1 MPGVVHHRASAPA
14 PVEASLYS
22 LAKLLSPKAPA
33 RRALPGS
40 ADSKGLRP
48 PAADPRAQPSKELNR
63 KGLREEARCEG
74 QHAVTNK
81 KHHQPH
87 SSDNSTCAPGKGSQP
102 NFSFATN
109 KFADSFSTGW
119 SPRIA
124 LSLRT
129 RSNFQLQDCVHV
141 RFQPKRSASCRIG
154 SSKGRFRSD
163 MGSKRRPGSH
173 PELPKSLQ
181 ESSES
186 LPETHSECRVALE
199 TSQQRKP
206 LFYYHKS
213 SEKEKSFTP
222 CTIWPQAPGSVFR
235 EFPALIPFSSSRPPH
250 AGP

>member
-1 MPGVVHHRASAPA
+1 M
-14 PVEASLYS
+14 
-22 LAKLLSPKAPA
+22 AKGSTRTFTNDTNRTPQTTPHA
-33 RRALPGS
+33 RL
-40 ADSKGLRP
+40 
-48 PAADPRAQPSKELNR
+48 E
-63 KGLREEARCEG
+63 
-74 QHAVTNK
+74 
-81 KHHQPH
+81 
-87 SSDNSTCAPGKGSQP
+87 KGSQP

-109 KFADSFSTGW
+109 KFADSFSTVW
-119 SPRIA
+119 SPRIV
-124 LSLRT
+124 LPLRT

-199 TSQQRKP
+199 TSQPQDS

-213 SEKEKSFTP
+213 TEKRQRLDTLYYL
-222 CTIWPQAPGSVFR
+222 A
-235 EFPALIPFSSSRPPH
+235 
-250 AGP
+250 AGPG